1 MTNEEMILK
10 SVQAHLTPAQ
20 RHEIAAAAYTP
31 EQIAHAVE
39 HIPDGLDALAASQVH
54 TFAWWKDNGKSVKR
68 GEKALFTCPL
78 WKYTDKP
85 SKAQIKAAEAAGK
98 ELQPAAHYYPTTSYM
113 FSCLQVE
120 SNKPAP
126 AGRFKNIDEIKA
138 YNKMLAE
145 QRRAARVS
153 AAIKTAAE
161 AIAQDVTTE
170 ARQAAQQAAAR
181 VVVAV
186 EEHHELPELVEAP
199 QPAAKKSSKPRNP
212 DAIQIVLHNDPN
224 SIMEI
229 ILPQFFPCSAARLN
243 QLMKLVQ
250 ADAAHADENTA
261 AIIDALKRI
270 GALSDSKTREACT
283 KNLAALGACK
293 VEKNPV
299 KIPSKPELFET
310 VLTYRDRSRHRH
322 TVEGFRVERCGYTFF
337 VTREIIPQSIAQKCK
352 ARCWNIVES
361 RSGRAV
367 ATMMHSK
374 AECADW
380 LWKKFDPETLA
391 KINLD
396 AMEREKLAAP
406 LEAIGTAV

>member
-1 MTNEEMILK
+1 MTNEEIILK

-39 HIPDGLDALAASQVH
+39 HIPDGLDELAASQVH

-98 ELQPAAHYYPTTSYM
+98 EVQPAVHYYPTTSYM

-120 SNKPAP
+120 SSKPAP
-126 AGRFKNIDEIKA
+126 AGRFKSIDEIKA

-161 AIAQDVTTE
+161 SIAQDVTTE
-170 ARQAAQQAAAR
+170 ARQAATR
-181 VVVAV
+181 FVVAV

-261 AIIDALKRI
+261 AIIDALNRI

-310 VLTYRDRSRHRH
+310 VLTYQDRSRHRH

-352 ARCWNIVES
+352 ARRWNIVES

-367 ATMMHSK
+367 AAMMHSK

>member
-1 MTNEEMILK
+1 MTNEEIILK

-39 HIPDGLDALAASQVH
+39 HIPDGLDELAAAQIH
-54 TFAWWKDNGKSVKR
+54 TFGFWKQSGKSVKR

-85 SKAQIKAAEAAGK
+85 SKAQRDAAEAAGEEAK
-98 ELQPAAHYYPTTSYM
+98 AHPHYYPTTSYM

-120 SNKPAP
+120 SSKPAP
-126 AGRFKNIDEIKA
+126 AGRFKSIDEIKA

-161 AIAQDVTTE
+161 AISQDVTTE

-212 DAIQIVLHNDPN
+212 DAIQIVLHNDPS

-310 VLTYRDRSRHRH
+310 VLTYPDRSRHRH

-352 ARCWNIVES
+352 VRRWNIVES
-361 RSGRAV
+361 RSGRSV

>member
-1 MTNEEMILK
+1 MTNEEIILK

-20 RHEIAAAAYTP
+20 RHEIATAAYTP

-39 HIPDGLDALAASQVH
+39 HIPDGLDELAAAQIH
-54 TFAWWKDNGKSVKR
+54 TFGFWKQNGKSVKR

-85 SKAQIKAAEAAGK
+85 SKAQRDAAEAAGEEAK
-98 ELQPAAHYYPTTSYM
+98 AHPHYYPTTSYM

-120 SNKPAP
+120 SSKPAP
-126 AGRFKNIDEIKA
+126 AGRFKSIDEIKA

-145 QRRAARVS
+145 QRRAAKVS

-186 EEHHELPELVEAP
+186 EEHHELPELVEVP

-310 VLTYRDRSRHRH
+310 VLTYPDRSRHRH

-352 ARCWNIVES
+352 VRRWNIVES
-361 RSGRAV
+361 RSGRSV

>member
-1 MTNEEMILK
+1 MTNEEIILK

-39 HIPDGLDALAASQVH
+39 HIPDGLDELAASQVH

-98 ELQPAAHYYPTTSYM
+98 EVQPAVHYYPTTSYM

-120 SNKPAP
+120 SSKPAP
-126 AGRFKNIDEIKA
+126 AGRFKSIDEIKA

-161 AIAQDVTTE
+161 SIAQDVTTE
-170 ARQAAQQAAAR
+170 ARQAAAR

-229 ILPQFFPCSAARLN
+229 ILSQFFPCSAARLN

-310 VLTYRDRSRHRH
+310 VLTYQDRSRHRH

-352 ARCWNIVES
+352 ARRWNIVES

>member
-1 MTNEEMILK
+1 MTNEEIILK

-39 HIPDGLDALAASQVH
+39 HIPDGLDELAASQVH

-98 ELQPAAHYYPTTSYM
+98 EVQPAVHYYPTTSYM

-120 SNKPAP
+120 SSKPAP
-126 AGRFKNIDEIKA
+126 AGRFKSIDEIKA

-161 AIAQDVTTE
+161 SIAQDVTTE
-170 ARQAAQQAAAR
+170 ARQAAAR

-186 EEHHELPELVEAP
+186 EEHHELPELVEVP

-310 VLTYRDRSRHRH
+310 VLTYQDRSRHRH

-352 ARCWNIVES
+352 ARRWNIVES

>member
-1 MTNEEMILK
+1 MTNEEIILK

-39 HIPDGLDALAASQVH
+39 HIPDGLDELAASQVH

-98 ELQPAAHYYPTTSYM
+98 EVQPAVHYYPTTSYM

-120 SNKPAP
+120 SSKPAP
-126 AGRFKNIDEIKA
+126 AGRFKSIDEIKA

-161 AIAQDVTTE
+161 SIAQDVTTE
-170 ARQAAQQAAAR
+170 ARQAAAR

-186 EEHHELPELVEAP
+186 EEHHDLPELVEAP

-261 AIIDALKRI
+261 SIIDALKRI

-310 VLTYRDRSRHRH
+310 VLTYQDRSRHRH

-352 ARCWNIVES
+352 ARRWNIVES
-361 RSGRAV
+361 RSGRSV

>member
-1 MTNEEMILK
+1 MTNEEIILK

-39 HIPDGLDALAASQVH
+39 YIPDGLDELAASQVH

-98 ELQPAAHYYPTTSYM
+98 EVQPAVHYYPTTSYM

-120 SNKPAP
+120 SSKPAP
-126 AGRFKNIDEIKA
+126 AGRFKSIDEIKA

-161 AIAQDVTTE
+161 SIAQDVTTE
-170 ARQAAQQAAAR
+170 ARQSAAR

-310 VLTYRDRSRHRH
+310 VLTYQDRSRHRH

-352 ARCWNIVES
+352 ARRWNIVES

>member
-1 MTNEEMILK
+1 MTNEEIILK

-39 HIPDGLDALAASQVH
+39 HIPDGLDELAASQVH

-98 ELQPAAHYYPTTSYM
+98 EVQPAVHYCPTTSYM

-120 SNKPAP
+120 SSKPAP
-126 AGRFKNIDEIKA
+126 AGRFKSIDEIKA

-161 AIAQDVTTE
+161 SIAQDVTTE
-170 ARQAAQQAAAR
+170 ARQAAAR

-310 VLTYRDRSRHRH
+310 VLTYQDRSRHRH

-352 ARCWNIVES
+352 ARRWNIVES

>member
-1 MTNEEMILK
+1 MTNEEIILK

-31 EQIAHAVE
+31 EQITHAVE
-39 HIPDGLDALAASQVH
+39 HIPDGLDELAASQVH

-85 SKAQIKAAEAAGK
+85 SNAQIKAAEAAGK
-98 ELQPAAHYYPTTSYM
+98 EVQPAVHYYPTTSYM

-126 AGRFKNIDEIKA
+126 AGRFKSMDEIKA

-170 ARQAAQQAAAR
+170 ARQTAQQAAAR

-199 QPAAKKSSKPRNP
+199 KPATKKPQRASWAPGTVQIIMHNNPNSVLELNLQQFFPAPLPKLRQIMKLVCADSANSERITAAIVATLKHTANEYGPKQELARKNLVFLGEVKQDESPVKISSKP
-212 DAIQIVLHNDPN
+212 
-224 SIMEI
+224 E
-229 ILPQFFPCSAARLN
+229 FFEALDNNGKQRRTFDGYRATYNGFTFFITKARYAN
-243 QLMKLVQ
+243 GK
-250 ADAAHADENTA
+250 
-261 AIIDALKRI
+261 
-270 GALSDSKTREACT
+270 
-283 KNLAALGACK
+283 
-293 VEKNPV
+293 
-299 KIPSKPELFET
+299 PSK
-310 VLTYRDRSRHRH
+310 
-322 TVEGFRVERCGYTFF
+322 G
-337 VTREIIPQSIAQKCK
+337 
-352 ARCWNIVES
+352 WNIFEA
-361 RSGRAV
+361 RSGMGYAWCS
-367 ATMMHSK
+367 SK
-374 AECADW
+374 AKAAETIV
-380 LWKKFDPETLA
+380 KKFNPETLKNIDFDHLEA
-391 KINLD
+391 LK
-396 AMEREKLAAP
+396 KAAP
-406 LEAIGTAV
+406 LAPTITI

>member
-1 MTNEEMILK
+1 MTNEEIILK

-39 HIPDGLDALAASQVH
+39 HIPDGLDELAAAQIH
-54 TFAWWKDNGKSVKR
+54 TFGFWKQNGKSVKR

-85 SKAQIKAAEAAGK
+85 SKAQRDAAEAAGEEAK
-98 ELQPAAHYYPTTSYM
+98 AHPHYYPTTSYM

-120 SNKPAP
+120 SSKPAP
-126 AGRFKNIDEIKA
+126 AGRFKSIDEIKA

-181 VVVAV
+181 
-186 EEHHELPELVEAP
+186 
-199 QPAAKKSSKPRNP
+199 KKSSKPRNP

-337 VTREIIPQSIAQKCK
+337 VTREIVPQSMAQKCK
-352 ARCWNIVES
+352 ARRWNIVES

-406 LEAIGTAV
+406 LEAIGTVA

>member
-1 MTNEEMILK
+1 MTNEEIILK

-39 HIPDGLDALAASQVH
+39 HIPDGLDELAASQVH

-98 ELQPAAHYYPTTSYM
+98 EVQPAAHYYPTTSYM
-113 FSCLQVE
+113 FSRLQVE
-120 SNKPAP
+120 SSKPAP
-126 AGRFKNIDEIKA
+126 AGRFKSIDEIKA

-153 AAIKTAAE
+153 AAIKTAAD

-199 QPAAKKSSKPRNP
+199 KPATKKARNVTPPDTIKITLHNNPQNYIELNPGFSPAALASLS
-212 DAIQIVLHNDPN
+212 
-224 SIMEI
+224 
-229 ILPQFFPCSAARLN
+229 RL
-243 QLMKLVQ
+243 
-250 ADAAHADENTA
+250 
-261 AIIDALKRI
+261 
-270 GALSDSKTREACT
+270 
-283 KNLAALGACK
+283 
-293 VEKNPV
+293 
-299 KIPSKPELFET
+299 
-310 VLTYRDRSRHRH
+310 
-322 TVEGFRVERCGYTFF
+322 
-337 VTREIIPQSIAQKCK
+337 
-352 ARCWNIVES
+352 
-361 RSGRAV
+361 
-367 ATMMHSK
+367 
-374 AECADW
+374 
-380 LWKKFDPETLA
+380 
-391 KINLD
+391 
-396 AMEREKLAAP
+396 
-406 LEAIGTAV
+406 

>member
-1 MTNEEMILK
+1 MTNEEIILK

-39 HIPDGLDALAASQVH
+39 HIPDGLDELAAAQIH
-54 TFAWWKDNGKSVKR
+54 TFGFWKQSGKSVKR

-85 SKAQIKAAEAAGK
+85 SKAQRDAAEAAGEEAK
-98 ELQPAAHYYPTTSYM
+98 AHPHYYPTTSYM

-120 SNKPAP
+120 SSKPAP
-126 AGRFKNIDEIKA
+126 AGRFKSIDEIKA

-145 QRRAARVS
+145 QRRAARIS

-161 AIAQDVTTE
+161 AISQDVTTE

-310 VLTYRDRSRHRH
+310 VLTYPDRSRHRH

-352 ARCWNIVES
+352 VRRWNIVES
-361 RSGRAV
+361 RSGRSV

>member
-1 MTNEEMILK
+1 MTNEEIILK

-39 HIPDGLDALAASQVH
+39 HIPDGLDELAASQVH

-78 WKYTDKP
+78 WKYTDNP

-98 ELQPAAHYYPTTSYM
+98 EVQPAVHYYPTTSYM

-120 SNKPAP
+120 SSKPAP
-126 AGRFKNIDEIKA
+126 AGRFKSIDEIKA

-161 AIAQDVTTE
+161 SIAQDVTTE
-170 ARQAAQQAAAR
+170 ARQAAAR

-310 VLTYRDRSRHRH
+310 VLTYQDRSRHRH

-352 ARCWNIVES
+352 ARRWNIVES
-361 RSGRAV
+361 RSGRSV

>member
-1 MTNEEMILK
+1 MTNEEIILK

-39 HIPDGLDALAASQVH
+39 HIPDGLDELAASQVH

-98 ELQPAAHYYPTTSYM
+98 EVQPAVHYYPTTSYM

-120 SNKPAP
+120 SSKPAP
-126 AGRFKNIDEIKA
+126 AGRFKSIDEIKA

-161 AIAQDVTTE
+161 SIAQDVTTE
-170 ARQAAQQAAAR
+170 ARQAAAR

-261 AIIDALKRI
+261 AIIDALNRI

-310 VLTYRDRSRHRH
+310 VLTYQDCSRHRH

-352 ARCWNIVES
+352 ARRWNIVES

>member
-1 MTNEEMILK
+1 MTNEEIILK

-39 HIPDGLDALAASQVH
+39 HIPDGLDELAASQVH

-98 ELQPAAHYYPTTSYM
+98 EVQPAAHYYPTTSYM
-113 FSCLQVE
+113 FSRLQVE
-120 SNKPAP
+120 ISKPAP
-126 AGRFKNIDEIKA
+126 AGRFKSIDEIKA

-224 SIMEI
+224 STMEI

-261 AIIDALKRI
+261 AIIDILKRKASTC
-270 GALSDSKTREACT
+270 GPDQVAARR
-283 KNLAALGACK
+283 NLVSLGEIK
-293 VEKNPV
+293 EEISPV
-299 KIPSKPELFET
+299 KVSSKSEFFET
-310 VLTYRDRSRHRH
+310 LMHNGSGNFRRLRSGYRA
-322 TVEGFRVERCGYTFF
+322 EYAGFTFFFSKCKDFKRWDIYESRCGLLAL
-337 VTREIIPQSIAQKCK
+337 PAGKC
-352 ARCWNIVES
+352 
-361 RSGRAV
+361 GR
-367 ATMMHSK
+367 TK
-374 AECADW
+374 AECASC
-380 LWKKFDPETLA
+380 LVKYFDVEKAKTL
-391 KINLD
+391 NLD
-396 AMEREKLAAP
+396 KMEQIKKAAP
-406 LEAIGTAV
+406 LEAAASI

>member
-1 MTNEEMILK
+1 MTNEEIILK

-39 HIPDGLDALAASQVH
+39 HIPDGLDELAASQVH

-98 ELQPAAHYYPTTSYM
+98 EVQPAVHYYPTTSYM

-120 SNKPAP
+120 SSKPAP
-126 AGRFKNIDEIKA
+126 AGRFKSIDEIKA

-161 AIAQDVTTE
+161 SIAQDVTTE
-170 ARQAAQQAAAR
+170 ARQAAAR
-181 VVVAV
+181 VVVAA

-261 AIIDALKRI
+261 AIIDALNRI

-310 VLTYRDRSRHRH
+310 VLTYQDRSRHRH

-337 VTREIIPQSIAQKCK
+337 VAREIIPQSIAQKCK
-352 ARCWNIVES
+352 ARRWNIVES

>member
-1 MTNEEMILK
+1 MTNEEIILK

-39 HIPDGLDALAASQVH
+39 HIPDGLDELAASQVH

-98 ELQPAAHYYPTTSYM
+98 EVQPAVHYYPTTSYM

-120 SNKPAP
+120 SSKPAP
-126 AGRFKNIDEIKA
+126 AGRFKSIDEIKA

-161 AIAQDVTTE
+161 SIAQDVTTE
-170 ARQAAQQAAAR
+170 ARQAAAR

-352 ARCWNIVES
+352 ARRWNIVES
-361 RSGRAV
+361 RSGRSV

-380 LWKKFDPETLA
+380 LWKKFDPEALA

>member
-1 MTNEEMILK
+1 MTNEETILK

-39 HIPDGLDALAASQVH
+39 HIPDGLDELAAAQIH
-54 TFAWWKDNGKSVKR
+54 TFGFWKQNGKSVKR

-85 SKAQIKAAEAAGK
+85 SKAQRDAAEAAGEEAK
-98 ELQPAAHYYPTTSYM
+98 AHPHYYPTTSYM

-120 SNKPAP
+120 SSKPAP
-126 AGRFKNIDEIKA
+126 AGRFKNMDEIKA

-170 ARQAAQQAAAR
+170 AQQAAQQAAAR

-199 QPAAKKSSKPRNP
+199 QPVAKKSIKPRNP

-270 GALSDSKTREACT
+270 GALSDSKTREACA

-310 VLTYRDRSRHRH
+310 VLTYQDRSRHRH

-352 ARCWNIVES
+352 VRRWNIVES
-361 RSGRAV
+361 RSGRSV

-391 KINLD
+391 KIDLD

>member
-120 SNKPAP
+120 SSKPAP
-126 AGRFKNIDEIKA
+126 AGRFKSIDEIKA

-199 QPAAKKSSKPRNP
+199 QPAAKKSSKATIKRVQARIAKIEAAKAAAPVEDERDGYTYKEDQESMRVQLIFPGKPDDETRDVLKHNGFHWSPRNGAWQRQLN
-212 DAIQIVLHNDPN
+212 DAG
-224 SIMEI
+224 
-229 ILPQFFPCSAARLN
+229 
-243 QLMKLVQ
+243 KY
-250 ADAAHADENTA
+250 AAH
-261 AIIDALKRI
+261 
-270 GALSDSKTREACT
+270 
-283 KNLAALGACK
+283 
-293 VEKNPV
+293 
-299 KIPSKPELFET
+299 
-310 VLTYRDRSRHRH
+310 
-322 TVEGFRVERCGYTFF
+322 RVMEF
-337 VTREIIPQSIAQKCK
+337 
-352 ARCWNIVES
+352 
-361 RSGRAV
+361 
-367 ATMMHSK
+367 
-374 AECADW
+374 
-380 LWKKFDPETLA
+380 
-391 KINLD
+391 LD
-396 AMEREKLAAP
+396 GNE
-406 LEAIGTAV
+406 

>member
-1 MTNEEMILK
+1 MTNEEIILK

-20 RHEIAAAAYTP
+20 RHEIAAVAYTP

-39 HIPDGLDALAASQVH
+39 HIPDGLDELAAAQIH
-54 TFAWWKDNGKSVKR
+54 TFGFWKQNGKSVKR

-85 SKAQIKAAEAAGK
+85 SKAQRDAAEAAGEEAK
-98 ELQPAAHYYPTTSYM
+98 AHPHYYPTTSYM

-120 SNKPAP
+120 SSKPAP
-126 AGRFKNIDEIKA
+126 AGRFKSMDEIKA

-153 AAIKTAAE
+153 
-161 AIAQDVTTE
+161 
-170 ARQAAQQAAAR
+170 
-181 VVVAV
+181 
-186 EEHHELPELVEAP
+186 
-199 QPAAKKSSKPRNP
+199 
-212 DAIQIVLHNDPN
+212 
-224 SIMEI
+224 
-229 ILPQFFPCSAARLN
+229 
-243 QLMKLVQ
+243 
-250 ADAAHADENTA
+250 A

-352 ARCWNIVES
+352 ARRWNIVES

-396 AMEREKLAAP
+396 EMEREKLAAP

>member
-1 MTNEEMILK
+1 MTNEEIILK

-39 HIPDGLDALAASQVH
+39 HIPDGLDELAASQVH

-98 ELQPAAHYYPTTSYM
+98 EVQPAVHYYPTTSYM

-120 SNKPAP
+120 SSKPAP
-126 AGRFKNIDEIKA
+126 AGRFKSIDEIKA

-161 AIAQDVTTE
+161 SIAQDVTTE
-170 ARQAAQQAAAR
+170 ARQAAAR

-310 VLTYRDRSRHRH
+310 VLTYQDRSRHRH
-322 TVEGFRVERCGYTFF
+322 TVEGFLVERCGYTFF

-352 ARCWNIVES
+352 ARRWNIVES

>member
-1 MTNEEMILK
+1 MTNEEIILK

-39 HIPDGLDALAASQVH
+39 HIPDGLDELAASQVH

-85 SKAQIKAAEAAGK
+85 SNAQIKAAEAAGK
-98 ELQPAAHYYPTTSYM
+98 EVQPAVHYYPTTSYM

-120 SNKPAP
+120 SSKPAP
-126 AGRFKNIDEIKA
+126 AGRFKSIDEIKA

-170 ARQAAQQAAAR
+170 ARQATQQAAAH

-229 ILPQFFPCSAARLN
+229 ILPQFSP
-243 QLMKLVQ
+243 
-250 ADAAHADENTA
+250 
-261 AIIDALKRI
+261 
-270 GALSDSKTREACT
+270 
-283 KNLAALGACK
+283 
-293 VEKNPV
+293 
-299 KIPSKPELFET
+299 
-310 VLTYRDRSRHRH
+310 
-322 TVEGFRVERCGYTFF
+322 
-337 VTREIIPQSIAQKCK
+337 
-352 ARCWNIVES
+352 
-361 RSGRAV
+361 
-367 ATMMHSK
+367 
-374 AECADW
+374 
-380 LWKKFDPETLA
+380 
-391 KINLD
+391 
-396 AMEREKLAAP
+396 AP
-406 LEAIGTAV
+406 LPDSTSL

>member
-1 MTNEEMILK
+1 MTNEEIILK

-39 HIPDGLDALAASQVH
+39 HIPDGLDELAASQVH

-98 ELQPAAHYYPTTSYM
+98 EVQPAAHYYPTTSYM
-113 FSCLQVE
+113 FSRLQVE
-120 SNKPAP
+120 SSKPAP
-126 AGRFKNIDEIKA
+126 AGRFKSIDEIKA

-224 SIMEI
+224 STMEI

-261 AIIDALKRI
+261 AIIDILKRKASTC
-270 GALSDSKTREACT
+270 GPDQAAARR
-283 KNLAALGACK
+283 NLVFLGEIK
-293 VEKNPV
+293 EEISPV
-299 KIPSKPELFET
+299 KVSSKSEFFET
-310 VLTYRDRSRHRH
+310 LMHNGSGNFRRLRSGYRA
-322 TVEGFRVERCGYTFF
+322 EYAGFTFFFSKCKDFKRWDIYESRCGLLAL
-337 VTREIIPQSIAQKCK
+337 PAGKC
-352 ARCWNIVES
+352 
-361 RSGRAV
+361 GR
-367 ATMMHSK
+367 TK
-374 AECADW
+374 AECASC
-380 LWKKFDPETLA
+380 LVKYFDVEKAKTL
-391 KINLD
+391 NLD
-396 AMEREKLAAP
+396 KMEQIKKAAP
-406 LEAIGTAV
+406 LEAAASI

>member
-1 MTNEEMILK
+1 MTNEEIILK

-39 HIPDGLDALAASQVH
+39 HIPDGLDELAASQVH

-98 ELQPAAHYYPTTSYM
+98 EVQPAVHYYPTTSYM

-120 SNKPAP
+120 SSKPAP
-126 AGRFKNIDEIKA
+126 AGRFKSIDEIKA

-161 AIAQDVTTE
+161 SIAQDVTTE
-170 ARQAAQQAAAR
+170 ARQAAAR

-199 QPAAKKSSKPRNP
+199 QPASKKSSKPRNP

-261 AIIDALKRI
+261 AIIDALNRI

-310 VLTYRDRSRHRH
+310 VLTYQDRSRHRH

-352 ARCWNIVES
+352 ARRWNIVES

>member
-1 MTNEEMILK
+1 MTNEEIILK

-39 HIPDGLDALAASQVH
+39 HIPDGLDELAASQVH

-98 ELQPAAHYYPTTSYM
+98 EVQPAVHYYPTTSYM

-120 SNKPAP
+120 SSKPAP
-126 AGRFKNIDEIKA
+126 AGRFKSIDEIKA

-161 AIAQDVTTE
+161 SIAQDVTTE
-170 ARQAAQQAAAR
+170 ARQAAAR

-261 AIIDALKRI
+261 AIIDALNRI

-310 VLTYRDRSRHRH
+310 VLTYQDRSRHRH

-352 ARCWNIVES
+352 ARRWNIVES

-374 AECADW
+374 SECADW